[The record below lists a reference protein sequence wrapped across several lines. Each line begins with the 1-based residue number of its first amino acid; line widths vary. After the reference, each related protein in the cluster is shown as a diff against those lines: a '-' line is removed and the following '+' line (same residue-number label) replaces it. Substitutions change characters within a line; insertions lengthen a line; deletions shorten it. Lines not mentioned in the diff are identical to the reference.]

1 MSSTWDTQLASLLNE
16 LSDLQRHSL
25 DVLER
30 KRRALAAA
38 DMESLART
46 TEEEG
51 RIVERLQSFV
61 AKREALLEQA
71 QREGLPCRGIRE
83 LATAVGRPGTAQRR
97 QLMEAAGRA
106 RLLQIQALTNW
117 MLTQRA
123 VIHLSQLL
131 EIIATGGRSKP
142 TYDKGEPRQ
151 CLESCGALVD
161 QEV

>member
-1 MSSTWDTQLASLLNE
+1 MSSNWDTQLASMLNE

-30 KRRALAAA
+30 KRRALATA
-38 DMESLART
+38 DMEGLART

-61 AKREALLEQA
+61 ARREALLEQA

-83 LATAVGRPGTAQRR
+83 LATAVGGTGTAQRR
-97 QLMEAAGRA
+97 QLLEAAGRA

-117 MLTQRA
+117 MLTQKA

-131 EIIATGGRSKP
+131 EIIATGGRPKP
-142 TYDKGEPRQ
+142 TYDKGESCQR
-151 CLESCGALVD
+151 LESCGALVD
-161 QEV
+161 REV

>member
-1 MSSTWDTQLASLLNE
+1 MSSNWDTQLASLLNE

-30 KRRALAAA
+30 KRRALATA
-38 DMESLART
+38 DMEGLAQA

-61 AKREALLEQA
+61 ARREALLEQA
-71 QREGLPCRGIRE
+71 NREGLPCRGIRE
-83 LATAVGRPGTAQRR
+83 LATAAGGGVAQRR
-97 QLMEAAGRA
+97 QLLEASGRA
-106 RLLQIQALTNW
+106 RLLQVQALTNW

-123 VIHLSQLL
+123 IIHLSQLL
-131 EIIATGGRSKP
+131 EIIATGGRPKP
-142 TYDKGEPRQ
+142 TYDKDETRQ
-151 CLESCGALVD
+151 RVESCGALVD

>member
-1 MSSTWDTQLASLLNE
+1 MSSNWDTQLASLLNE

-38 DMESLART
+38 DMEGLAQT

-61 AKREALLEQA
+61 ARREALLEQA
-71 QREGLPCRGIRE
+71 NREGVPCRDLRE
-83 LATAVGRPGTAQRR
+83 LSGAAGGGGFGQKR
-97 QLMEAAGRA
+97 QLLEAAGRA
-106 RLLQIQALTNW
+106 RLLQVQALTNW

-131 EIIATGGRSKP
+131 EIIATGGRPKP
-142 TYDKGEPRQ
+142 TYDKGESRER
-151 CLESCGALVD
+151 LESCGALVD